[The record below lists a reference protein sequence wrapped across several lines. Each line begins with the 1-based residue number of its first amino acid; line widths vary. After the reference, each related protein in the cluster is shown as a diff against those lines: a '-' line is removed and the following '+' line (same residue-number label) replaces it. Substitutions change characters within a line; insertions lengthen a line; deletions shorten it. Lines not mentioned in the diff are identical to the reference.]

1 MRRKIR
7 SRRGFT
13 LVEVLAVAAVLLI
26 LLAIAIPSVMGAIDR
41 GRHKHDAEVERAA
54 AAALTAL
61 VQNGTL
67 ERDKTE
73 GKYST
78 TVYLFDAE
86 NGRIVYAKS
95 GFSPGGYTPYGE
107 CRTEGHQGKFLWLQ
121 YTADNEMQMY
131 WSKTRPGG
139 TLSHHGIQSSA
150 APDCP
155 LIRHSLR
162 E

>member
-1 MRRKIR
+1 M
-7 SRRGFT
+7 
-13 LVEVLAVAAVLLI
+13 
-26 LLAIAIPSVMGAIDR
+26 
-41 GRHKHDAEVERAA
+41 ERAA

-67 ERDKTE
+67 ARDKAE

-121 YTADNEMQMY
+121 YTADNKMQMY

-139 TLSHHGIQSSA
+139 TFDTSNWDKELCGS
-150 APDCP
+150 
-155 LIRHSLR
+155 
-162 E
+162 

>member
-67 ERDKTE
+67 ERDKSE

-95 GFSPGGYTPYGE
+95 GFSPDGYTPYGE

-121 YTADNEMQMY
+121 
-131 WSKTRPGG
+131 
-139 TLSHHGIQSSA
+139 
-150 APDCP
+150 
-155 LIRHSLR
+155 
-162 E
+162 

>member
-67 ERDKTE
+67 ERDKI
-73 GKYST
+73 
-78 TVYLFDAE
+78 
-86 NGRIVYAKS
+86 GRAS
-95 GFSPGGYTPYGE
+95 
-107 CRTEGHQGKFLWLQ
+107 CRE
-121 YTADNEMQMY
+121 
-131 WSKTRPGG
+131 RV
-139 TLSHHGIQSSA
+139 
-150 APDCP
+150 
-155 LIRHSLR
+155 
-162 E
+162 

>member
-13 LVEVLAVAAVLLI
+13 LVEVLAVAAAVLLI
-26 LLAIAIPSVMGAIDR
+26 LLAIAIPSVMGAIDHA
-41 GRHKHDAEVERAA
+41 RHKHDAEVERAA
-54 AAALTAL
+54 AAALTAM

-67 ERDKTE
+67 ARDKAE

-95 GFSPGGYTPYGE
+95 GFSPV
-107 CRTEGHQGKFLWLQ
+107 
-121 YTADNEMQMY
+121 
-131 WSKTRPGG
+131 
-139 TLSHHGIQSSA
+139 
-150 APDCP
+150 
-155 LIRHSLR
+155 
-162 E
+162 

>member
-41 GRHKHDAEVERAA
+41 GRHKHDGEVERAA
-54 AAALTAL
+54 AASLTAL

-67 ERDKTE
+67 ERDKAE

-139 TLSHHGIQSSA
+139 TFDTSNWDKELCGS
-150 APDCP
+150 
-155 LIRHSLR
+155 
-162 E
+162 